1 MVASCRRL
9 ECIDGSISAHFELH
23 LYISKKKNNMTL
35 SLCFLRASVV
45 HDDEWISAGVSNV
58 MRRGAI
64 LLLGIGIYLL
74 HSCSAGISIIR
85 FKYL

>member
-23 LYISKKKNNMTL
+23 LYINKKKNNMTL

-45 HDDEWISAGVSNV
+45 HDDEWISASVSNV
-58 MRRGAI
+58 MRRGAL
-64 LLLGIGIYLL
+64 LLLGLHLL

>member
-1 MVASCRRL
+1 
-9 ECIDGSISAHFELH
+9 
-23 LYISKKKNNMTL
+23 MTL

-45 HDDEWISAGVSNV
+45 HDDEWISASVSNV